1 MADQRDK
8 EVQHKTVANRRR
20 QADQDRVERCDQQ
33 ADLIWCENNF
43 NFLKMLYLTHFASH
57 VRRFGSISIYS
68 TEIAELAHNDQI
80 KDGYRR
86 SNKYDAARQILSPSG
101 RQHVRGM
108 RLQTIEAVSKV
119 KGVIVAEDGGME
131 MPSFSSY
138 RTPRRVLKA
147 RMKNTSTL

>member
-33 ADLIWCENNF
+33 ADLIWCENHF

-86 SNKYDAARQILSPSG
+86 SNKYDTARQILSPSG

-108 RLQTIEAVSKV
+108 RLQTIEAFSKV
-119 KGVIVAEDGGME
+119 KGVIVAEDSGIE

-147 RMKNTSTL
+147 HMKNTSTL